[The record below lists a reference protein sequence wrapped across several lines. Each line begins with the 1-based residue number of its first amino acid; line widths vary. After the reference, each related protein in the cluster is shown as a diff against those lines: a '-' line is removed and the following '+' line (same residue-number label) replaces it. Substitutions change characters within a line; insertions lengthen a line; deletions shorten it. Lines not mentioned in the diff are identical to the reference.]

1 MILGDLIVTDIGSW
15 KINKRLKSEVRVR
28 SISGTTKKE
37 CPQHKDCLIP
47 SEPDKIVFHHGTNY
61 LVIQLSPDDITNN
74 IIALATSTKVSTQK
88 VSVSGIPRKMINGTT
103 KEDNTDLFLLSEN
116 KLDENFRNKQFETQG
131 WKNKDRNK
139 HTVGVMLSVSK
150 NISSSVLDIDSS
162 FDDLETILLE
172 LTSLNNRKWLC
183 VDL

>member
-1 MILGDLIVTDIGSW
+1 M
-15 KINKRLKSEVRVR
+15 
-28 SISGTTKKE
+28 
-37 CPQHKDCLIP
+37 
-47 SEPDKIVFHHGTNY
+47 
-61 LVIQLSPDDITNN
+61 IQLLLDDIANN
-74 IIALATSTKVSTQK
+74 IIALATSTKISTKK
-88 VSVSGIPRKMINGTT
+88 VFVSGIPRKMINGTT

-116 KLDENFRNKQFETQG
+116 KLDQNFRNKLFETQG
-131 WKNKDRNK
+131 CKNKDRNK

-172 LTSLNNRKWLC
+172 LASLNNRKWLC

>member
-1 MILGDLIVTDIGSW
+1 
-15 KINKRLKSEVRVR
+15 
-28 SISGTTKKE
+28 
-37 CPQHKDCLIP
+37 
-47 SEPDKIVFHHGTNY
+47 
-61 LVIQLSPDDITNN
+61 
-74 IIALATSTKVSTQK
+74 
-88 VSVSGIPRKMINGTT
+88 MINGTT

-116 KLDENFRNKQFETQG
+116 KLDQNFRNKQFETQG